1 MYLCAGVY
9 IVLEFIYELVYVR
22 FQFIN
27 YCILDYVEL
36 QYRTCVD
43 FCAGED
49 TVVECI

>member
-27 YCILDYVEL
+27 YCILDYVGF